1 MKIGFKELH
10 KINKLL
16 RKYGKELG
24 KVINKHGKEVVK
36 LAKEEAVEIL
46 GTLKQKAADLDSA
59 ISDIGGIENFL
70 KLMCSIEEEMIEFL
84 TLDSIVSWSKE
95 HRPAST
101 DRVAILLLD
110 SSLLSDE
117 YKMENYNYCCLV
129 CFLDEND
136 ELIESKV
143 KYFYATY
150 MEKRLTETFGDK
162 DMIIL
167 K

>member
-1 MKIGFKELH
+1 MKIGFKEL
-10 KINKLL
+10 
-16 RKYGKELG
+16 RC
-24 KVINKHGKEVVK
+24 INKHGKEIVI
-36 LAKEEAVEIL
+36 LAKDEAIELL

-59 ISDIGGIENFL
+59 IKDIGGIENFF
-70 KLMCSIEEEMIEFL
+70 KLMCSIEEEVIEFL

-95 HRPAST
+95 NRPTSA
-101 DRVAILLLD
+101 DKAAILLLD
-110 SSLLSDE
+110 SNVLSDE
-117 YKMENYNYCCLV
+117 CKIENCKYCCLA
-129 CFLDEND
+129 CFLDEDD
-136 ELIESKV
+136 EVIESKV